1 MKAII
6 SDRGRQYI
14 VKEGDLVTIDRME
27 VTPNQAIE
35 FDKVMSIIESDTKAQ
50 FGKPFLAGAKVSGK
64 VVENKRDEKVLVFK
78 FKRRK
83 NYKRLRGHKQE
94 YTIVKIEKITV

>member
-14 VKEGDLVTIDRME
+14 VKEGDTVTIDRME
-27 VTPNQAIE
+27 ITPNQSID
-35 FDKVMSIIESDTKAQ
+35 FDKVLSIIESDTSAK
-50 FGKPFLAGAKVSGK
+50 FGTPYISGAKVTAK
-64 VVENKRDEKVLVFK
+64 VIENKRDDKVLVFK

-83 NYKRLRGHKQE
+83 NYKRLKGHKQE
-94 YTIVKIEKITV
+94 YTIVKIEKISA